1 MVSIGGMDYTKTP
14 PQATKSSFTFD
25 GHVWSS
31 GVVSDLPEAMGWE
44 CMVKLDEDELLG
56 IGGFDEHF
64 KALNSAI
71 FYNGKNNKWTKGPS
85 LRAQRF
91 TFTFYFFY

>member
-1 MVSIGGMDYTKTP
+1 MTKLKEVADDYGSQYDREEGELP
-14 PQATKSSFTFD
+14 D
-25 GHVWSS
+25 GEQEFVDLHTIQVAPHPIS
-31 GVVSDLPEAMGWE
+31 G
-44 CMVKLDEDELLG
+44 
-56 IGGFDEHF
+56 DEHF

-91 TFTFYFFY
+91 TFTFYFFH